1 MKNIPILLL
10 AAILLASCAS
20 YHVDTEREGKL
31 SHVTVGIVDN
41 RTREGELG
49 GLMKRQ
55 LQEYFST
62 APGFQRDPDYN
73 WLRLDTKLVEI
84 KNRSIAET
92 ETREKSARTD
102 ESEAYQTVL
111 HRIEIK
117 VEYEVI
123 NVSKF
128 GESLLKGKVIG
139 TGDVPFMHDRN
150 VSLKQAYLQAISS
163 AAIQIKEALADYNLG
178 GLKSPESAESRESS
192 KSTQS
197 SELSESSESS
207 ESSKSPESPKSPDP
221 QKIDT
226 YGDL

>member
-1 MKNIPILLL
+1 MKKIPIMLL
-10 AAILLASCAS
+10 AAMLLTSCAS
-20 YHVDTEREGKL
+20 YHVDTDRSGKL
-31 SHVTVGIVDN
+31 SHVTVGIVEN
-41 RTREGELG
+41 LTREGELG

-73 WLRLDTKLVEI
+73 WLRLNTKLVEI
-84 KNRSIAET
+84 TNKSIAET

-111 HRIEIK
+111 HRIEIT

-123 NVSKF
+123 NVSRF
-128 GESLLKGKVIG
+128 GESLLKGKVTG

-178 GLKSPESAESRESS
+178 GLKSPESAESREPSE
-192 KSTQS
+192 STKS
-197 SELSESSESS
+197 SEHS
-207 ESSKSPESPKSPDP
+207 ESSKSSKTPESAHSPDP
-221 QKIDT
+221 QKIGT
-226 YGDL
+226 IGE